1 MRLKLID
8 DAGMEYPKVVN
19 TETGEKVDDILSIE
33 YRASAFGRTIVIELI
48 GEVELQADFK
58 EARKADDVMR
68 AEVRSQP

>member
-58 EARKADDVMR
+58 EARKADDVMK

>member
-8 DAGMEYPKVVN
+8 DAGMYYPKVVN
-19 TETGEKVDDILSIE
+19 AETGEKVDDILSIE

-58 EARKADDVMR
+58 EARKANDVMR